1 MYVRPRFWQISMFL
15 EVFLSFVNG
24 LLQIKLKV
32 LTKIYWLKAQAGAH
46 KQSSTESS
54 RNIRICQK
62 RGLIY
67 NEESGSNIIWPT
79 TKVLNVHDNSQLGIL
94 TRLKSGKKCNPGSEI
109 FFKICWFFSLLLHYF
124 FIFRDECIKSH

>member
-1 MYVRPRFWQISMFL
+1 MYTHLVYTFIVDKQPYTRFAGFPVLAFTPQPLNKWES
-15 EVFLSFVNG
+15 SFF
-24 LLQIKLKV
+24 
-32 LTKIYWLKAQAGAH
+32 AQH
-46 KQSSTESS
+46 ESS

-94 TRLKSGKKCNPGSEI
+94 TRLKSGKKCNLVSEN
-109 FFKICWFFSLLLHYF
+109 FFKIC
-124 FIFRDECIKSH
+124 